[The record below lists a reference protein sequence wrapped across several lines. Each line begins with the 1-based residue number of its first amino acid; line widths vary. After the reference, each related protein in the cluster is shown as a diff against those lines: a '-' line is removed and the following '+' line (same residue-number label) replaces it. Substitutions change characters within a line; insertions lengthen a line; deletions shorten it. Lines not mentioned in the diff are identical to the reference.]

1 MKENREFNMLE
12 NADDKTVELLSEVPV
27 LTKEE
32 KERMLAM
39 SKKKLDRMNRESN
52 INISNNEYEVSGVE
66 RYKRPKWHAFA
77 SVAACLLLV
86 GGIGGTMFAM
96 KQNKPIAGN
105 DSSLSNVTTTIPPST
120 RSIEETCDKEAASLL
135 GQYRFVM
142 GLSYGIPGDMELDE
156 SDTQEVEDYDGS
168 TVTYYRVADVFSSVN
183 ELNGHLETIM
193 TGNLLNEYEA
203 LLTRYLGQE
212 PRFKE
217 IDGKLYFR
225 KGGGSLPEYN
235 DYTIENYDDSSNSF
249 DIVTVNAHSSTGEK
263 EIFHVVLEKDLWK
276 IESIRMETE
285 AKDQSKSQE
294 PSKFEKAD
302 ALQLL
307 SSLDLVDDL
316 MAGGI
321 HTSVDTNDSIE
332 YQSAD
337 GSYTVKYNK
346 LVSGGIIDLNNL
358 KKMVK
363 STVTEPVLSETYS
376 YIYEDEVNDLPMFKE
391 VDGKLYMRDNAR
403 GARFNFTGD
412 PELIKKS
419 DKSYEIITDN
429 EVPGGTEKVKITAVY
444 EDGSWKVSDFGYP
457 DDEKPTVNVT
467 ADDYSESALMDIAKA
482 APNMLNEVMLVQRGT
497 VTIDES
503 DLLDND
509 TIYKYVGVAN
519 PGNMDYFRV
528 TDQRFSSR
536 DDICDYIT
544 ERTTGIYRDGII
556 REMINLGS
564 IDGFP
569 VYLENEENGKLYSR
583 ISRFRGIIF
592 EDDVEIISS
601 TETTMTVRVKAGSP
615 LNEYMLILLEV
626 EDGKWKISG
635 FQYEE

>member
-1 MKENREFNMLE
+1 MKENREFDMLE

-39 SKKKLDRMNRESN
+39 SKKKLDQMNRESN
-52 INISNNEYEVSGVE
+52 ININKDEYEVSGVE

-77 SVAACLLLV
+77 SIAACMLLV

-105 DSSLSNVTTTIPPST
+105 DSSLSDVTTTIPPST
-120 RSIEETCDKEAASLL
+120 RSIEETCYKEAASLL
-135 GQYRFVM
+135 GQYSFVM
-142 GLSYGIPGDMELDE
+142 GLSYGIPDNMELDE

-193 TGNLLNEYEA
+193 TGNLLNDYKA
-203 LLTRYLGQE
+203 LLTRYLGEE

-217 IDGKLYFR
+217 FDGKLYFR

-235 DYTIENYDDSSNSF
+235 DYTIENYDDSTNSF

-263 EIFHVVLEKDLWK
+263 EIFHVVLEEDLWK
-276 IESIRMETE
+276 IESVRLETE
-285 AKDQSKSQE
+285 TKDQSE
-294 PSKFEKAD
+294 PTKFERTD

-307 SSLDLVDDL
+307 TNLELVDDL

-321 HTSVDTNDSIE
+321 HTSVDTNDRLE
-332 YQSAD
+332 FQSAD
-337 GSYTVKYNK
+337 GSYTVAYNRFIT
-346 LVSGGIIDLNNL
+346 GGIPDLNNI
-358 KKMVK
+358 KEIVK
-363 STVTEPVLSETYS
+363 STVTDPVLSETYS
-376 YIYEDEVNDLPMFKE
+376 YIYEEKKNDLPMFKE
-391 VDGKLYMRDNAR
+391 VDGKLYMRDNAK
-403 GARFNFTGD
+403 GSRFSFTGE
-412 PELIKKS
+412 PELIKKG
-419 DKSYEIITDN
+419 DKIYEIITDN

-457 DDEKPTVNVT
+457 DNEQPSSNNT
-467 ADDYSESALMDIAKA
+467 ADDNSESALMDIAKE
-482 APNMLNEVMLVQRGT
+482 APNMLNEVMLVQNGT
-497 VTIDES
+497 VTVDES
-503 DLLDND
+503 DHLDND
-509 TIYKYVGVAN
+509 TIYKYCGMTN
-519 PGNMDYFRV
+519 PGNIDYFRV
-528 TDQRFSSR
+528 TDPRFSSR

-583 ISRFRGIIF
+583 ISRFGGLDF
-592 EDDVEIISS
+592 TGDVEIINS

>member
-1 MKENREFNMLE
+1 MKENREFDMLE

-52 INISNNEYEVSGVE
+52 INFNNNEDEVSGVE

-77 SVAACLLLV
+77 SIAACMLLV
-86 GGIGGTMFAM
+86 SGIGGTMFAM
-96 KQNKPIAGN
+96 KQNKPIAVN

-142 GLSYGIPGDMELDE
+142 GLSYGIPEDMELDE

-168 TVTYYRVADVFSSVN
+168 TVTYYRVADIFSSVN
-183 ELNGHLETIM
+183 ELNRHLETIM
-193 TGNLLNEYEA
+193 TGDLLNEYEA

-235 DYTIENYDDSSNSF
+235 DYTIENYDDSTNSF

-263 EIFHVVLEKDLWK
+263 EIFHVVLEEDLWK
-276 IESIRMETE
+276 IESCRIESET
-285 AKDQSKSQE
+285 KDQSESQE
-294 PSKFEKAD
+294 TSKFERTE

-307 SSLDLVDDL
+307 TNLELVEGL

-321 HTSVDTNDSIE
+321 HTSVDTSDRLE
-332 YQSAD
+332 FQSAD
-337 GSYTVKYNK
+337 GSYTVAYNRFIT
-346 LVSGGIIDLNNL
+346 GGIPDLNNI
-358 KKMVK
+358 KKMVR
-363 STVTEPVLSETYS
+363 STVTEPALSESYI
-376 YIYEDEVNDLPMFKE
+376 YIYEDKENDLPMFKE

-444 EDGSWKVSDFGYP
+444 EGGSWKVSDFGYP
-457 DDEKPTVNVT
+457 
-467 ADDYSESALMDIAKA
+467 
-482 APNMLNEVMLVQRGT
+482 Q
-497 VTIDES
+497 
-503 DLLDND
+503 
-509 TIYKYVGVAN
+509 
-519 PGNMDYFRV
+519 
-528 TDQRFSSR
+528 
-536 DDICDYIT
+536 
-544 ERTTGIYRDGII
+544 
-556 REMINLGS
+556 
-564 IDGFP
+564 
-569 VYLENEENGKLYSR
+569 
-583 ISRFRGIIF
+583 
-592 EDDVEIISS
+592 
-601 TETTMTVRVKAGSP
+601 
-615 LNEYMLILLEV
+615 
-626 EDGKWKISG
+626 
-635 FQYEE
+635 

>member
-12 NADDKTVELLSEVPV
+12 NADDKTLDLLSEVPV

-52 INISNNEYEVSGVE
+52 INFNNNEDEVSGVE

-77 SVAACLLLV
+77 SIAACMLLV
-86 GGIGGTMFAM
+86 SGIGGTMFAM
-96 KQNKPIAGN
+96 KQNKHIAVN
-105 DSSLSNVTTTIPPST
+105 DSSLSDVTTTIPPST

-142 GLSYGIPGDMELDE
+142 GLSYGIPEDMKLDE

-168 TVTYYRVADVFSSVN
+168 TVTYYRVADIFSSVN

-193 TGNLLNEYEA
+193 TGDLLNEYEA

-235 DYTIENYDDSSNSF
+235 DYTIENYDDSTNSF
-249 DIVTVNAHSSTGEK
+249 DIVVVNERHTSK
-263 EIFHVVLEKDLWK
+263 ETEVFHVVLENDLWK
-276 IESIRMETE
+276 LESYRIEAETTD
-285 AKDQSKSQE
+285 KDA
-294 PSKFEKAD
+294 SKFEKAD

-307 SSLDLVDDL
+307 SSFELVDDL

-321 HTSVDTNDSIE
+321 YTSVDTNDSIE
-332 YQSAD
+332 YQSPD
-337 GSYTVKYNK
+337 GSYNVKYNK
-346 LVSGGIIDLNNL
+346 LVSGGLLDLNNI
-358 KKMVK
+358 KKIVR
-363 STVTEPVLSETYS
+363 SAVTEPVLSETYI

-391 VDGKLYMRDNAR
+391 VDGKLYMRDNGR
-403 GARFNFTGD
+403 GNRFHFTGD

-444 EDGSWKVSDFGYP
+444 EGGSWKVSDFGYP

-467 ADDYSESALMDIAKA
+467 ADDYSESPLMDIAKE
-482 APNMLNEVMLVQRGT
+482 APNMLNDVMKVMNGT
-497 VTIDES
+497 VITDES
-503 DLLDND
+503 DHLDND
-509 TIYKYVGVAN
+509 TIYKYCGMTN
-519 PGNMDYFRV
+519 PNNIAYYKVD
-528 TDQRFSSR
+528 DQRFSTL
-536 DDICDYIT
+536 DDIKDFIS
-544 ERTTGIYRDGII
+544 ERTVGSYREDL
-556 REMINLGS
+556 INAITAHS
-564 IDGFP
+564 DSDGFP
-569 VYLENEENGKLYSR
+569 VYIENVENEKLYSR
-583 ISRFRGIIF
+583 ISRFGGLNF
-592 EDDVEIISS
+592 TGDVEVMNS
-601 TETTMTVRVKAGSP
+601 TETTMTVRAKVDDPTDS
-615 LNEYMLILLEV
+615 YMLIFLELD
-626 EDGKWKISG
+626 DGKWKIST
-635 FQYEE
+635 FKYM

>member
-12 NADDKTVELLSEVPV
+12 NADDKTLDLLSEVPV

-39 SKKKLDRMNRESN
+39 SKKKLDQMNRESN
-52 INISNNEYEVSGVE
+52 INFNNNEDEVSGVE

-96 KQNKPIAGN
+96 KQNKPIAVN

-142 GLSYGIPGDMELDE
+142 GLSYGIPDDMELDE
-156 SDTQEVEDYDGS
+156 TDTQEVEDYDGS
-168 TVTYYRVADVFSSVN
+168 TVTYYRVADIFSSVN

-203 LLTRYLGQE
+203 LLTRYLGSE

-225 KGGGSLPEYN
+225 KDREYLPEFN
-235 DYTIENYDDSSNSF
+235 DYNNYKIENYDDSTNSF
-249 DIVTVNAHSSTGEK
+249 DIVVVNERHTSK
-263 EIFHVVLEKDLWK
+263 ETEVFHVVLENDLWK
-276 IESIRMETE
+276 LESYRIEAETTD
-285 AKDQSKSQE
+285 KDA
-294 PSKFEKAD
+294 SKFEKAD

-307 SSLDLVDDL
+307 SSFELVDDL

-321 HTSVDTNDSIE
+321 YTSVDTNDSIE
-332 YQSAD
+332 YQSPD

-363 STVTEPVLSETYS
+363 STVTEPALSKSYI
-376 YIYEDEVNDLPMFKE
+376 YIYEDKENDLPMFKE
-391 VDGKLYMRDNAR
+391 VDGKLYMRDNGR
-403 GARFNFTGD
+403 GNRFHFTGD
-412 PELIKKS
+412 IELIKKS
-419 DKSYEIITDN
+419 DTSYEIITGN
-429 EVPGGTEKVKITAVY
+429 EVPDGTKNVKITAVY

-467 ADDYSESALMDIAKA
+467 ADDYSESPLMDIAKE

-497 VTIDES
+497 ITIDES
-503 DLLDND
+503 DLLDDD

-519 PGNMDYFRV
+519 PGNIDYFRV
-528 TDQRFSSR
+528 TDPRFSSR
-536 DDICDYIT
+536 DDVCDYIT
-544 ERTTGIYRDGII
+544 ERTTGIYRDGIM

-583 ISRFRGIIF
+583 ITRFRGIIF